1 MIRIVVLGAG
11 IGGVPAA
18 YLAKALLGT
27 SAYISVISDKA
38 YFNFVPS
45 NPWVAI
51 GLRGFDDVAFP
62 IEPYLGA
69 HRVRFLPFAA
79 ARIEAEKNLIVLS
92 NGDIEN
98 YDYLIVATGA
108 EPAFDEV
115 PGLGPS
121 GDIHSVIHIEQA
133 IGAHDAYQKFIG
145 NLGPIVIGAAPNASI
160 LGPLYEFAF
169 LVDADLRQR
178 GLRERASITVVTPE
192 PYVGHLGL
200 GLESDTRQLLE
211 DALHTSGIEA
221 ICNARTERVEAG
233 QIHISEVNPQS
244 RGETRRVLPFDFS
257 VYWPAFRGVAA
268 LRESNAGLVD
278 ERGFVRVDE
287 FLRNPAF
294 PNIYAV
300 GLCIAR
306 PSLHDTPVGI
316 GVPATV
322 YSIQKEMEVA
332 VKNMVAAFAGKA
344 LVSASPQRAEWL
356 NDVGDLGAGY
366 LSEPKIPLR
375 NINWLAQG
383 KWVTQAK
390 VEFENYFLDHIKTGP
405 QSTGSEGE
413 GFVAFA
419 LDTIQ
424 KERMKDPAPR
434 PLTTT
439 TMTLPVPV
447 QRDVYNELRALAKVM
462 NREPVDIATQLL
474 EAVIYDAKLQIN
486 ELLRTEVEHARR
498 DLVLSDIAG
507 GQPRGESGMTVPK
520 I

>member
-1 MIRIVVLGAG
+1 MIRIVILGAG

-27 SAYISVISDKA
+27 AAYLTVISDKE
-38 YFNFVPS
+38 YFHFVPS
-45 NPWVAI
+45 NPWVAM
-51 GLRGFDDVAFP
+51 GLRSFDDVAFP

-108 EPAFDEV
+108 EPIFDEV

-121 GDIHSVIHIEQA
+121 GDTHSVIQIEQA
-133 IGAHDAYQKFIG
+133 IEAHDAYQRFIV
-145 NLGPIVIGAAPNASI
+145 NPGPIVIGAAPNASI

-178 GLRERASITVVTPE
+178 ELRERASITVVTPE

-200 GLESDTRQLLE
+200 GFESDTRQLLE
-211 DALHTSGIEA
+211 GALHTSGIKA

-233 QIHISEVNPQS
+233 QIHVTEVIPQLDD
-244 RGETRRVLPFDFS
+244 EIEHVLPFDFS

-268 LRESNAGLVD
+268 LRESSAGLID

-300 GLCIAR
+300 GICVAR

-316 GVPATV
+316 GVPASV
-322 YSIQKEMEVA
+322 YSIQKEVEAA

-344 LVSASPQRAEWL
+344 LVSAAPQRAEWL
-356 NDVGDLGAGY
+356 NDIGDLGARY

-375 NINWLAQG
+375 NINWLAEG

-405 QSTGSEGE
+405 QSTGPEGE

-434 PLTTT
+434 PVTTT
-439 TMTLPVPV
+439 TMTLPVPL

-462 NREPVDIATQLL
+462 NREPIDIAAQLL
-474 EAVIYDAKLQIN
+474 EAVIHDAKSHIS
-486 ELLRTEVEHARR
+486 EALLAEVEQTRR
-498 DLVLSDIAG
+498 GIVIADLAG
-507 GQPRGESGMTVPK
+507 NLPREEPGKDAPE

>member
-1 MIRIVVLGAG
+1 MFRIVILGAG

-18 YLAKALLGT
+18 YLAKALFGT
-27 SAYISVISDKA
+27 AAYITVISDKE

-45 NPWVAI
+45 NPWVAM
-51 GLRGFDDVAFP
+51 GLRRFDEVAFP

-92 NGDIEN
+92 NGEIEN

-115 PGLGPS
+115 PGLGVS
-121 GDIHSVIHIEQA
+121 VNTHSVIHIEQA
-133 IGAHDAYQKFIG
+133 MKAHDAYQRFIV
-145 NLGPIVIGAAPNASI
+145 NPGPIVIGAAANASI

-192 PYVGHLGL
+192 PHVGHLGL
-200 GLESDTRQLLE
+200 GLASDTRQLLE
-211 DALHTSGIEA
+211 VALNTSGIEV
-221 ICNARTERVEAG
+221 ICNAKTERVAAG
-233 QIHISEVNPQS
+233 QIHVTEVIPELNDEIK
-244 RGETRRVLPFDFS
+244 RALPFDFS

-268 LRESNAGLVD
+268 LRESSAGLID

-300 GLCIAR
+300 GICVAH

-316 GVPATV
+316 GVPTSV
-322 YSIQKEMEVA
+322 YSIQKEMEAA

-344 LVSASPQRAEWL
+344 LTSALPQRAVWL
-356 NDVGDLGAGY
+356 NDVGDLGARY

-375 NINWLAQG
+375 NINWLAKG

-405 QSTGSEGE
+405 PSTGPEGE

-434 PLTTT
+434 PVIST
-439 TMTLPVPV
+439 TMTLPVPL
-447 QRDVYNELRALAKVM
+447 QRDVYNEFRALARVM
-462 NREPVDIATQLL
+462 NREPIDIAAQLL

-486 ELLRTEVEHARR
+486 ELLRAEVEQARR

-507 GQPRGESGMTVPK
+507 SQPRGESGMYVPK

>member
-1 MIRIVVLGAG
+1 MFRIVILGAG

-18 YLAKALLGT
+18 YLAKALFGT
-27 SAYISVISDKA
+27 AAYITVISDKE

-45 NPWVAI
+45 NPWVAM
-51 GLRGFDDVAFP
+51 GLRSFDDVAFP

-92 NGDIEN
+92 NGEIEN

-115 PGLGPS
+115 PGLGPN
-121 GDIHSVIHIEQA
+121 GGTHSVIHIEQA
-133 IGAHDAYQKFIG
+133 IEAHDAYQRFIV
-145 NLGPIVIGAAPNASI
+145 NPGPIVIGAAPNASI

-169 LVDADLRQR
+169 LVDVDLRQR

-211 DALHTSGIEA
+211 GALNTSGIEV
-221 ICNARTERVEAG
+221 ICNAKTERVAAG
-233 QIHISEVNPQS
+233 QIHVTEVIPELND
-244 RGETRRVLPFDFS
+244 EIEHVLPFDFS

-322 YSIQKEMEVA
+322 YSIQKEVEAA

-344 LVSASPQRAEWL
+344 LISEVPQRAEWL
-356 NDVGDLGAGY
+356 NDVGDLGARY

-375 NINWLAQG
+375 NINWLAEG

-390 VEFENYFLDHIKTGP
+390 VEFENYFLAHIKTGS

-434 PLTTT
+434 PVTST
-439 TMTLPVPV
+439 TMTLPVPL

-462 NREPVDIATQLL
+462 NREPIDIATQLL
-474 EAVIYDAKLQIN
+474 EAVIYEAKLQIN
-486 ELLRTEVEHARR
+486 ELLRAEVEQARR

-507 GQPRGESGMTVPK
+507 RQPRGESGMTVPK